1 MSIPLEVSMRE
12 HLSRL
17 VFTLALLIAICL
29 PSAALGQGA
38 SALGKIS
45 FETSGSSASQTH
57 FLRGVAALHSF
68 WFEEALDEFRQS
80 TKADPNFMMGYWG
93 ESMALNHPLWSEQDT
108 EAAKQVIKKIR
119 DDVKV
124 TDRERAYLN
133 AVKALYGEGDKL
145 ARDMAYCAAMEKI
158 YSNYPDDLEAAAFYA
173 LSLLGAVR
181 PGDKGYRAQALAG
194 AIALDVYAR
203 NPDHPGAAHYIIH
216 AFDDP
221 EHAILALP
229 AARRYAQIAPDA
241 HHARHMPAHIFLQL
255 GMWPEAAASN
265 ESAWTV
271 SDEWVKRKHLSLSA
285 RDYHSLHWLMY
296 VYLQQGRVSAAR
308 QLLATM
314 QKTMAESKDEDR
326 LRPNYYANN
335 YATMAATL
343 IVETEQWELASSL
356 FGAYSND
363 ALEGGSKDLVKDP
376 MMGEHAGHGPTAA
389 ATTPRRS
396 DAGNALPV
404 FVRSLAGLAKNSADI
419 AIASAGEGA
428 SPARRIYALEL
439 TAVAAAVHGRMNEAI
454 DSMKKACGI
463 EENMSPPSGPPTLI
477 KPSHELYGEI
487 LLRAQRT
494 KEAAEQFRH
503 CLLRQPNRA
512 RSLLGLARAEAQAG
526 NREEARSIYSKLLK
540 QWQQAD
546 DNLVE
551 IKEARGYLSK

>member
-45 FETSGSSASQTH
+45 FETSGSSASQAH

-255 GMWPEAAASN
+255 GMWTEAAAAN
-265 ESAWTV
+265 ESSWAT
-271 SDEWVKRKHLSLSA
+271 SDAWVKRKNLPLSM
-285 RDYHSLHWLMY
+285 RDYHSLQWLQY
-296 VYLQQGRVSAAR
+296 IYLQQGRYSKAED
-308 QLLATM
+308 LLAIVR
-314 QKTMAESKDEDR
+314 KDMAEFAASNKPG
-326 LRPNYYANN
+326 PNPFASGYTEMV
-335 YATMAATL
+335 AT
-343 IVETEQWELASSL
+343 
-356 FGAYSND
+356 
-363 ALEGGSKDLVKDP
+363 
-376 MMGEHAGHGPTAA
+376 
-389 ATTPRRS
+389 
-396 DAGNALPV
+396 
-404 FVRSLAGLAKNSADI
+404 
-419 AIASAGEGA
+419 
-428 SPARRIYALEL
+428 
-439 TAVAAAVHGRMNEAI
+439 
-454 DSMKKACGI
+454 
-463 EENMSPPSGPPTLI
+463 
-477 KPSHELYGEI
+477 
-487 LLRAQRT
+487 
-494 KEAAEQFRH
+494 
-503 CLLRQPNRA
+503 
-512 RSLLGLARAEAQAG
+512 
-526 NREEARSIYSKLLK
+526 
-540 QWQQAD
+540 
-546 DNLVE
+546 
-551 IKEARGYLSK
+551 